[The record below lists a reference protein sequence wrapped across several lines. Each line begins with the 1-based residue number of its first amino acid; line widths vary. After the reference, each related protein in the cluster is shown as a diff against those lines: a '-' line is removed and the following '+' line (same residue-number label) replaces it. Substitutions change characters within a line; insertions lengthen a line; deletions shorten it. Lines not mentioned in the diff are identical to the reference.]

1 MNEFTH
7 AQKVVEQFKTLL
19 SREEI
24 QGLEEEHMD
33 ELTLLIEAAIDAAV
47 LEALEKTADKLEQLA
62 TETRRLAERGN

>member
-24 QGLEEEHMD
+24 QGLEAEHLD
-33 ELTLLIEAAIDAAV
+33 ELTLLIEAAVDAAV

-62 TETRRLAERGN
+62 METRRLAEKGA

>member
-33 ELTLLIEAAIDAAV
+33 ELILLIEAAIDAAV

-62 TETRRLAERGN
+62 METRRLAEKGA